1 MAVVILWYILYIY
14 HFLGSMCL
22 FNAIISCR
30 GVTSQWLGQ
39 HRGMSSWV
47 GPGNNLELSE
57 RHHGKVPPV
66 SSEVWRKSLSVSYCT
81 GKFPCNFYHCV
92 YDLLRIRYKVI
103 SKIISLF
110 CVLQCVDISS
120 CGNFCVIGYSSGHV
134 DKYNLQSGI
143 HRGSLGDPCKSTC
156 SVMTMTLNLSFLQ
169 MEHVFK

>member
-1 MAVVILWYILYIY
+1 MLL
-14 HFLGSMCL
+14 FLVEVSRASDWDNIVAC
-22 FNAIISCR
+22 
-30 GVTSQWLGQ
+30 
-39 HRGMSSWV
+39 HRGLAQVTTWNYQRGTM
-47 GPGNNLELSE
+47 
-57 RHHGKVPPV
+57 
-66 SSEVWRKSLSVSYCT
+66 
-81 GKFPCNFYHCV
+81 GKFRLCHPRFEEKAYQSATAQASFPVIFYHCV

-169 MEHVFK
+169 MEHVFKQYLAM